1 MRDVIEQRIR
11 DEAAGK
17 GLDLSR
23 FDAEQVVDLHQY
35 NLFPNATVI
44 YLSDALSVMT
54 ATPGPTPDECVVT
67 FLVAWR
73 VPSADE
79 PHTRPA
85 VLDVIPGE
93 VSLGLIFDQD
103 VANLPKVQKG
113 LRQPGFTHL
122 RLSAEECRIIN
133 LHRHLEAAL
142 GIAPGGEA

>member
-1 MRDVIEQRIR
+1 MRDVIEQAVR
-11 DEAAGK
+11 DEAAVK

-23 FDAEQVVDLHQY
+23 FDTGQVLDLHQY

-44 YLSDALSVMT
+44 FLSDALSVMT

-67 FLVAWR
+67 FFVAFR
-73 VPSADE
+73 VPSADD
-79 PHTRPA
+79 PTPRPA
-85 VLDVIPGE
+85 VMDLEPGT

-103 VANLPKVQKG
+103 LENLQRVQKG
-113 LRQPGFTHL
+113 LHQPGFTHL

-142 GIAPGGEA
+142 GLEPGAEL